1 MNAESIF
8 LEDKWA
14 EFNGYSPLIK
24 FFNSFH
30 EVPDEIEYIIN
41 KQTFPVSFK
50 KSKFISSPIHNN
62 KYVYLLLKGVARGF
76 MKDENREIT
85 TWIAKEN
92 ELIGNIQNIWDDN
105 AKNEEYVQALEDV
118 EAIAIPNVMS
128 RHLYNNFYIANYI
141 GRKMT
146 QLHYLYACERAF
158 ISRLQ
163 SAERRYLRFME
174 SYPELVNR
182 VPIKYLASFLCMRM
196 ETLSRIKSKLAV

>member
-8 LEDKWA
+8 VEDKWA

-24 FFNSFH
+24 FFRSFH
-30 EVPDEIEYIIN
+30 DVPDEIEYIIN

-50 KSKFISSPIHNN
+50 KSKFIASPIHNN

-76 MKDENREIT
+76 MKDDNREIT

-92 ELIGNIQNIWDDN
+92 ELVGNIQNIWDDD

-146 QLHYLYACERAF
+146 QLHYLYACERSF

-163 SAERRYLRFME
+163 SAERRYLRFRE
-174 SYPELVNR
+174 SYPELVDR

-196 ETLSRIKSKLAV
+196 ETLSRIKSKLSI